1 MGIFKIHEDLLQAP
15 EIQRLLDEG
24 ANRKERFSDDSGYT
38 EFRVEHPEFEE
49 IGEGETLPYYLAYFT
64 SHPDGTVTRD
74 RIEKVK

>member
-38 EFRVEHPEFEE
+38 EFEE